1 MANWKKKLSTGEKLL
16 QQQDTKCLTV
26 DYLFYKSPL
35 DDIHDIAGSSSFE
48 ACNLDDVD
56 GTQILEING
65 INGRFQE
72 NKPLPNNVLSLDY
85 DALEIL
91 SSGEKPDQSCDLAQ
105 DEKNKTIGAGKFN
118 YLRNI

>member
-35 DDIHDIAGSSSFE
+35 DDIYDIVGSSSFE

-85 DALEIL
+85 IALEIL
-91 SSGEKPDQSCDLAQ
+91 SCGENADQSCDLAPN
-105 DEKNKTIGAGKFN
+105 NKKITIRAGKFN
-118 YLRNI
+118 YLK